1 MNPRR
6 TFAKLT
12 PIGLPCLLL
21 AQDPTLPQSST
32 PNSPPTQPA
41 AEEPADDPRRPLRPT
56 PPQSTGPVLVTATR
70 DARDP
75 FLLPYATE
83 VVDTQ
88 RMRERGYR
96 TTPQALRDL
105 PSILVQ
111 ETSPGQGS
119 PYLRGFTGYSNLFL
133 IDGIRLNNSTFR
145 SGPNQYWNTVD
156 PLGLDRLEVVLG
168 PAAALYGSDAVGG
181 TVQAITRSPYRYAAD
196 GVAYGGS
203 TYVRHATAER
213 SVMGRGELSV
223 GQTWADG
230 TRTGFL
236 LGGSAKSFGDLEA
249 GRGMGTQPN
258 TGYEER
264 SFDVKVEHWLGKDER
279 LVFLHQHLA
288 QDDVPRTHSTDQARS
303 YRGTAV
309 GTDRRRDLDQGRTLT
324 YLQYHKSGMGGFVD
338 GVHAS
343 LSWHQQGE
351 EQDRV
356 RSNGAEDWQGFSV
369 GSLGAFVQ
377 FDSSLTPLG
386 RWNWGLEFYRDQVD
400 SWLRRSTPQAADR
413 IQGPV
418 ADNAYYDLFGVY
430 LQDSIPIGESTE
442 LILGGRW
449 TYAAANADKV
459 RDPVTTNQISL
470 EEDWSRFTGNVR
482 LRHDLVARRWNVYGG
497 VSQGFRAPSLS
508 DLSSFETARSGEF
521 EIAAP
526 GLGAEKYLSY
536 ELGTKV
542 QTDAWTARA
551 AWFYT
556 DMDDLV
562 QRFPTGNVNGSGQR
576 EVTKA
581 NIGSGSVQG
590 VEATLGW
597 MFVTDTTLF
606 AAGSWQ
612 YGRVLN
618 YETAGTELR
627 YEPMSRVMPLMYRA
641 GVRYEPFRR
650 GFWIETEI
658 VHADA
663 QTRLSSG
670 DKRDTQRIPPGG
682 SAAYTL
688 WNLRCGWQIREQ
700 ASLDVALENLTD
712 YDYRVLGSGTNSPGR
727 SLVLGL
733 SVSF

>member
-1 MNPRR
+1 MNRLALL
-6 TFAKLT
+6 AKLT

-21 AQDPTLPQSST
+21 AQDPTR
-32 PNSPPTQPA
+32 PPEAKPKPPAEQEQPDA
-41 AEEPADDPRRPLRPT
+41 SGRPLIAT

-83 VVDTQ
+83 VVDTR

-105 PSILVQ
+105 PSVMVQ

-119 PYLRGFTGYSNLFL
+119 PFLRGFTGYSNLFL
-133 IDGIRLNNSTFR
+133 IDGIRLNNSAFR

-181 TVQAITRSPYRYAAD
+181 TVQAITRSPYRYSAD

-203 TYVRHATAER
+203 TYARHATAER
-213 SVMGRGELSV
+213 SVMGRGEFSV

-236 LGGSAKSFGDLEA
+236 IGGSAKSFGDLEA
-249 GRGMGTQPN
+249 GRGMDTQPN

-264 SFDVKVEHWLGKDER
+264 SFDFKVEHSLGKDER
-279 LVFLHQHLA
+279 LVFLHQQLA
-288 QDDVPRTHSTDQARS
+288 QNDVPRTHRTNQARP
-303 YRGTAV
+303 YRGTTV
-309 GTDRRRDLDQGRTLT
+309 GTDRQLDLDQDRTLT
-324 YLQYHKSGMGGFVD
+324 YLQYHKSGMGGFLD

-343 LSWHQQGE
+343 LSWQQQEE

-356 RSNGAEDWQGFSV
+356 RSNGAQDWQGFTV

-377 FDSSLTPLG
+377 FDSSMTPLG
-386 RWNWGLEFYRDQVD
+386 RWNWGIEYYRDQVD
-400 SWLRRSTPQAADR
+400 SFLRRSTPQAADR

-418 ADNAYYDLFGVY
+418 ADNAYYNLFGVY
-430 LQDSIPIGESTE
+430 LQDSIPLGEATE
-442 LILGGRW
+442 VILGGRW
-449 TYAAANADKV
+449 TYAEANADKV
-459 RDPVTTNQISL
+459 RDPVTANQIAV
-470 EEDWSRFTGNVR
+470 EEDWSRFTGNARV
-482 LRHDLVARRWNVYGG
+482 RHDLIPRRWNVYGG
-497 VSQGFRAPSLS
+497 VSQGFRAPSLA

-526 GLGAEKYLSY
+526 NLGAEKYLSY
-536 ELGTKV
+536 EIGTKV
-542 QTDAWTARA
+542 QTADWTARA

-556 DMDDLV
+556 DIDDLV
-562 QRFPTGNVNGSGQR
+562 QRFPTGNVNGSGQS

-581 NIGSGSVQG
+581 NVGSGHVQG

-597 MFVTDTTLF
+597 MFMTDTTLF
-606 AAGSWQ
+606 GAGSWQ

-627 YEPMSRVMPLMYRA
+627 YEPLSRVMPLMYRG
-641 GVRYEPFRR
+641 GVRYEPFGR
-650 GFWIETEI
+650 GFWVETEI
-658 VHADA
+658 VRSEA
-663 QTRLSSG
+663 QTRLSAG
-670 DKRDTQRIPPGG
+670 DRRDTQRIPPGG

-688 WNLRCGWQIREQ
+688 WNVRFGWQINPQ
-700 ASLDVALENLTD
+700 TTLDVALENLTD
-712 YDYRVLGSGTNSPGR
+712 YDYRVHGSGTNSPGR
-727 SLVLGL
+727 NLVLGL
-733 SVSF
+733 AVAF